1 MSLKIG
7 LIDVDGHNF
16 PNLAQMKLSAYY
28 KARGCLVEVA
38 SPRGEYDVV
47 YMSKVFDS
55 TYSPDLAWEP
65 HADDIVRGGTGYGL
79 DNKLSYEVEHTYP
92 DYELYPGLT
101 ENTAF
106 GFLTR
111 GCPRGCS
118 FCIVSEKEGQAA
130 VKAADLDEFWRGQK
144 FVKLLDANILACKDA
159 HELLGQLIESKAYID
174 FTQGLDIRLM
184 SNDYVQLINRMK
196 LKSIHFAWDD
206 PRHDLTES
214 FRGYAAKAKHKLH
227 GDWGSVYVLCNFNT
241 TFDEDMW
248 RIETLISLGYS
259 PYVMIYDKPSAP
271 KITRHLQRWC
281 NAPPLRKSCTFA
293 EYLKTKR
300 YTGEETMT

>member
-1 MSLKIG
+1 MSVKVG

-47 YMSKVFDS
+47 YMSKVFDE
-55 TYSPDLAWEP
+55 TYSKDIDWSPK
-65 HADDIVRGGTGYGL
+65 ADDIIRGGTGYGL
-79 DNKLSYEVEHTYP
+79 NNKLSYEVEHTYP

-111 GCPRGCS
+111 GCPRGCD
-118 FCIVSEKEGQAA
+118 FCIVSEKEGRVA
-130 VKAADLDEFWRGQK
+130 VKVADLDEFWRGQK

-159 HELLGQLIESKAYID
+159 SELLGQLIESKAYID

-206 PRHDLTES
+206 PRHDLTEN
-214 FRGYAAKAKHKLH
+214 FRDYAAKAKHKLH

-241 TFDEDMW
+241 TLDEDMW
-248 RIETLISLGYS
+248 RINTLISLGYS

-281 NAPPLRKSCTFA
+281 NAPPLRKSCSFA

-300 YTGEETMT
+300 YTGEEIIV